1 MATPKQSQFP
11 LNRKIVLWAQ
21 GRVGTRVYVTD
32 KHGRRFG
39 EGVCWDLG
47 EEALKQ
53 NGAQTSNDLGLVGPD
68 TNYVWGDP
76 IALKDVEPGDVLQLR
91 DHVVTTTTVTTYEFL
106 DGSRQEETEERFA
119 KRGHHT
125 AIANRLMDQNDGAIG
140 TLEQHVKPKGD
151 VVQYL
156 KINTRDV
163 LPVVTKTS
171 ARHMNPTTKRVETA
185 KVTQSVTITVK
196 GSIWAYRPKPK

>member
-1 MATPKQSQFP
+1 MATPKKQSQIT
-11 LNRKIVLWAQ
+11 LNEKIVLWVR
-21 GRVGTRVYVTD
+21 GRVGRRVYATD

-47 EEALKQ
+47 EEALKK
-53 NGAQTSNDLGLVGPD
+53 NGAQTSNDLGIVGD
-68 TNYVWGDP
+68 DADYIWGDP
-76 IALKDVEPGDVLQLR
+76 IALKNVEPGDVLQLR

-106 DGSRQEETEERFA
+106 DGSRWEETKERFA
-119 KRGHHT
+119 KREHHT
-125 AIANRLMDQNDGAIG
+125 AIANRLMDKNGAIW

-171 ARHMNPTTKRVETA
+171 ARHMNPTTKRVGTA

-196 GSIWAYRPKPK
+196 GSIWAYKPKPK